1 VSALVR
7 FPLVQASLAAAPT
20 LVVVL
25 AAFLNR
31 EAVFLIPQTLLA
43 SVAASAVS
51 ADRANR
57 QWGLHGLLA
66 GVITIVLSLITF
78 ILLVD

>member
-7 FPLVQASLAAAPT
+7 FPLVQASLATAPT
-20 LVVVL
+20 LVVAL
-25 AAFLNR
+25 AALWNR
-31 EAVFLIPQTLLA
+31 EAIFLIPQTLLA

-51 ADRANR
+51 AVRANR

-66 GVITIVLSLITF
+66 GMIAIVLSFITF
-78 ILLVD
+78 ILLVE